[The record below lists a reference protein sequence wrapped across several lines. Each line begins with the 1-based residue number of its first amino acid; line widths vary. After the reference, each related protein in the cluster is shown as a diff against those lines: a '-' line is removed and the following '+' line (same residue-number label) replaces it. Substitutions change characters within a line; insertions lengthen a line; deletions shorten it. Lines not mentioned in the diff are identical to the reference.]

1 MLKQFLFPWVLF
13 CVSLFVATVA
23 HSEEKMPT
31 QLLIKMGQYDEA
43 RAQLTDQDASNLE
56 KSYYEGII
64 LHHQKKYKEAVA
76 LFRKI
81 LDARPEQILVRQAL
95 YKSLLALKHYE
106 AAEYQLEVLLEED
119 ENERNRA
126 QYRTAQRRILREKP
140 YGISGSFAIV
150 PSSNVNRG
158 TTNSVFSTGLGD
170 FVIDE
175 GGKETPGTSISAN
188 VSAYWRFQ
196 LEGKNTITI
205 NGSVAGAK
213 NIDADSASYSFK
225 LWADYRNP
233 IERGYWQVS
242 PKYTL
247 NYISD
252 EKSHST
258 TGLDVK
264 LLRQTSKE
272 NIWTYALGG
281 YYGNFY
287 ETDYR
292 NGMYWNGS
300 VSLRRKLS
308 PSLSI
313 TGKLGTGAG
322 MPDPE
327 HLQYHVYSASVDVSK
342 SWASGWRAT
351 VGAAVD
357 YKPFVGNFTAV
368 EYPREDRGR
377 TLRMSVMNS
386 NFNIGGAS
394 PRLGCSI
401 KDVESNIAF
410 YDYVVQE
417 CSIGF
422 TRRF

>member
-1 MLKQFLFPWVLF
+1 MPVFFLFRASTRRTACPVIDRDGPVRRRP
-13 CVSLFVATVA
+13 CSVSRTGCLQSGKILLRW
-23 HSEEKMPT
+23 HYPSSSEKI
-31 QLLIKMGQYDEA
+31 QRGRGA
-43 RAQLTDQDASNLE
+43 FS
-56 KSYYEGII
+56 
-64 LHHQKKYKEAVA
+64 
-76 LFRKI
+76 KI

-106 AAEYQLEVLLEED
+106 AAEYQLGVLLEED
-119 ENERNRA
+119 DNERNRE

-196 LEGKNTITI
+196 LDGKNTITI

-213 NIDADSASYSFK
+213 NLDADSASYSYK

-242 PKYTL
+242 PKFTL
-247 NYISD
+247 NYIAG
-252 EKSHST
+252 EKSYKT
-258 TGLDVK
+258 TGLDYK

-281 YYGNFY
+281 YYSDFY
-287 ETDYR
+287 ELDYR
-292 NGMYWNGS
+292 NGVYWNGS

-308 PSLSI
+308 PTLSI

-322 MPDPE
+322 TPEGE
-327 HLQYHVYSASVDVSK
+327 HLQYHVYSASVDVAK
-342 SWASGWRAT
+342 SWATGWRAT

-357 YKPFVGNFTAV
+357 YKPFVGNFTSV
-368 EYPREDRGR
+368 EYRREDWGR
-377 TLRMSVMNS
+377 TLRMSVMNT
-386 NFNIGGAS
+386 NFTIGGAS